1 MFELRLLNKLLIV
14 FVLIVLLGCS
24 TQVSPVPLPSLTL
37 TQTVKP
43 VPTSTKVPTTTITPV
58 PMETRTATPSLTS
71 TVPKPEPFVNN
82 CIKLSDGLPP
92 PVYRPN
98 DILLLREDEAPYR
111 PYLLNLAGGV
121 KTSLTGPSGEDILRI
136 FVSPDRQWLAYD
148 THSYIVLANTKGKT
162 LKQISREKDWTFF
175 WGWLDD
181 NQLMVTRKADREAT
195 TPATLV
201 VINLSTGKYQELTQ
215 MEYPDFDWINFLPWQ
230 HNRVI
235 YDPTLTLAIYPSH
248 SGEPGS
254 VTLLDIPN
262 NKVLAALPAD
272 VVFTPQPEWAPNR
285 EAFVVAGTTTQ
296 TRLED
301 GNTWYN
307 QELFLIDRNGK
318 ITQLTHFTDIYPYVS
333 IGNAKWSPD
342 GRQIAF
348 WFSIQFGANEQLAV
362 LDLDTLQVT
371 NYCTTGRESHM
382 GGSSQLFW
390 SPDSQIVVFN
400 HYEGDDTP
408 AKVMWIDVKNEWGKY
423 GSVMGTGFTVSGWLV
438 SP

>member
-1 MFELRLLNKLLIV
+1 MFELRLPYKLLSV

-24 TQVSPVPLPSLTL
+24 TQVSPVPLPSLTS

-175 WGWLDD
+175 WGWLDND
-181 NQLMVTRKADREAT
+181 HLMVTRKADREAI

-201 VINLSTGKYQELTQ
+201 VISLSSGQSQELVQ
-215 MEYPDFDWINFLPWQ
+215 LEYPDFDQSDFLPWQ
-230 HNRVI
+230 FNRVI

-248 SGEPGS
+248 AGKPGS
-254 VTLLDIPN
+254 VTLLDISN
-262 NKVLAALPAD
+262 NKILAVLPAN
-272 VVFTPQPEWAPNR
+272 VVFTQPPKWSPDQG
-285 EAFVVAGTTTQ
+285 AFVIAGTTTQ
-296 TRLED
+296 TKLKN
-301 GNTWYN
+301 GSPWYN
-307 QELFLIDRNGK
+307 QELFLVDRNGN
-318 ITQLTHFTDIYPYVS
+318 ITQLTHFTEKYSFVK
-333 IGNAKWSPD
+333 IGNARWSPD
-342 GRQIAF
+342 GRKIAF
-348 WFSIQFGANEQLAV
+348 WFTIQEDTDEQIAV
-362 LDLDTLQVT
+362 LDLNTHQII
-371 NYCTTGRESHM
+371 NYCVTGRESHL
-382 GGSSQLFW
+382 GGSSEIVW
-390 SPDSQIVVFN
+390 SPDSQIIIFN
-400 HYEGDDTP
+400 HYESNDTP
-408 AKVMWIDVKNEWGKY
+408 AEVMWIDVENEWGKY
-423 GSVMGTGFTVSGWLV
+423 GAVMGAGFTVSGWLV